1 MNFIPIHFNAETFRA
16 GWDVPFL
23 QMLFFLLFFNLRQAR
38 FLFVFL
44 NKHRVS
50 VFLYRNERVISN
62 YPPCKVGNAQLYPS
76 KLCLIEY
83 ELDIIVFVS
92 LNCLFSFAGSYQK
105 WLVHSLLIRRNTC
118 WVRIMKLTY
127 TFLIRLSFQ
136 GYRCISDIATFAL
149 RLQLPLN
156 EVNKF
161 KLICRTKF

>member
-62 YPPCKVGNAQLYPS
+62 YPP
-76 KLCLIEY
+76 
-83 ELDIIVFVS
+83 
-92 LNCLFSFAGSYQK
+92 SFKAMSDRVWIRY
-105 WLVHSLLIRRNTC
+105 HSFC
-118 WVRIMKLTY
+118 
-127 TFLIRLSFQ
+127 F
-136 GYRCISDIATFAL
+136 
-149 RLQLPLN
+149 
-156 EVNKF
+156 F
-161 KLICRTKF
+161 KLFIFICWFLPKVTCAFLAYKTQHLLSQNNEGNVHIFDQFKTSRILLQIGHCHLCITFTTSFKWS